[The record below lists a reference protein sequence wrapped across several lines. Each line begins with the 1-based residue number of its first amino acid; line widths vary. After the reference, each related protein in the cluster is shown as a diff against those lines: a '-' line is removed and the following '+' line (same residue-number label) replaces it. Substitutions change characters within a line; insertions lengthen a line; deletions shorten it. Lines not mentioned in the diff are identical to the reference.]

1 MVWNL
6 FKPFVEMS
14 RSLKSL
20 ASLSSTAPS
29 ETERTL
35 FHKNGH
41 PLRGLFANL
50 RYLTLLLQMSCL
62 LEYMVDLVGCI
73 YSFSLYCLAKG

>member
-20 ASLSSTAPS
+20 ASLTTPS

-41 PLRGLFANL
+41 PLRGLFANI
-50 RYLTLLLQMSCL
+50 RYLTVLLQVACL
-62 LEYMVDLVGCI
+62 LEFMVDYVGCTN
-73 YSFSLYCLAKG
+73 SFSLIILRRDR